1 MTIRN
6 RFLALI
12 VAVTAIV
19 SCDGIGKTYFSELDF
34 RRDHGNEYA
43 YKKDGNVFSGTA
55 WSSDGKT
62 IKIDV
67 NNGVITNVT
76 MYHSNGN
83 VAGTARP
90 GASNSETYFDI
101 NGKTITRQQF
111 KQQYP
116 DVMIQVGAFE
126 HEVQYLQK

>member
-1 MTIRN
+1 MKIRN
-6 RFLALI
+6 RFLALL

-19 SCDGIGKTYFSELDF
+19 SCNRIGKTYFSELVF

-67 NNGVITNVT
+67 NNGVITNAT

-83 VAGTARP
+83 IAATARS
-90 GASNSETYFDI
+90 GASKSETYYDI
-101 NGKTITRQQF
+101 NGNTITKQQF
-111 KQQYP
+111 EKQYP
-116 DVMIQVGAFE
+116 EVMIQVGAFE
-126 HEVQYLQK
+126 HEVQYLPK